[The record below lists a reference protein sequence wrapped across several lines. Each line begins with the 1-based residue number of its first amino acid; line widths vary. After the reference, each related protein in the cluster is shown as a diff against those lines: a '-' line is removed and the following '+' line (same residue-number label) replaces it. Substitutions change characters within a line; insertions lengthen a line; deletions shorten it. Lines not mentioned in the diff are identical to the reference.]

1 MINKVYSIL
10 KALNIPVK
18 YMLRPE
24 LNSKNKIVAS
34 YHFFSEGYEAYGD
47 GKGKEFG
54 GSLQV
59 DIFSTVDY
67 TGIVDQT
74 KSSLENNGFRLAD
87 SRDSFDSLNANT
99 QYYQKT
105 MIFNYIESEVQNGSK
120 N

>member
-10 KALNIPVK
+10 KVLNIPVK

-34 YHFFSEGYEAYGD
+34 YHFFGEGYQSYGD
-47 GKGKEFG
+47 GGGKEFG

-59 DIFSTVDY
+59 DIFSTVDNS
-67 TGIVDQT
+67 GIVRQT
-74 KSSLENNGFRLAD
+74 RSLLEMNGFRLAD
-87 SRDSFDSLNANT
+87 SRDSFDSLNTNT

-105 MIFNYIESEVQNGSK
+105 LVFNYIESEVQNGSK